1 MGVLSGILCAEEGIC
16 FCKAVKEADSRFHI
30 QFEYVSLDGA
40 AVEDQS
46 LLRAV
51 RAGTLL
57 TKGTGVVVSTAT
69 LDLFST

>member
-1 MGVLSGILCAEEGIC
+1 MGVVSGLLCAEQGIC
-16 FCKAVKEADSRFHI
+16 FCKAFREADSRFHI

-40 AVEDQS
+40 AVEDQT

-57 TKGTGVVVSTAT
+57 TEGTPVVVSAAT
-69 LDLFST
+69 LIMCLS